1 MDCSDAGAR
10 ITGMETQD
18 YWVYFIGLALVA
30 LIVVVA

>member
-1 MDCSDAGAR
+1 MDCSHAGAR

-18 YWVYFIGLALVA
+18 YWIYFIGLGLVT